1 MIDDPRKTDLLIAM
15 LKEFSPIQTN
25 ITRYLASALAKQS
38 PDISIPDRCNV
49 IDVVYSGD
57 MGGILCC
64 LDIGGSDTKN
74 PHLVSITHL
83 TFNRNVPLARD
94 RGLPAAPQQE
104 AEAAARSRLLT
115 IRLKYENRRKAES
128 NSGIRREIRANRS
141 VGLACSLATMQFPS
155 PRSQMA
161 LLSAMWSLGQNS
173 LWRLRCRCSRRK

>member
-1 MIDDPRKTDLLIAM
+1 MIDDPRKTDLLVAM
-15 LKEFSPIQTN
+15 LKESLPIQTN

-83 TFNRNVPLARD
+83 TFNRNVPLAREIEAYQRHRNKKLKQQQG
-94 RGLPAAPQQE
+94 RG
-104 AEAAARSRLLT
+104 
-115 IRLKYENRRKAES
+115 Y
-128 NSGIRREIRANRS
+128 
-141 VGLACSLATMQFPS
+141 
-155 PRSQMA
+155 
-161 LLSAMWSLGQNS
+161 
-173 LWRLRCRCSRRK
+173 